1 MQRCKSHVLFIEADS
16 FITNTCICA
25 YWLGEMQG
33 DSASNSFFLIKFR
46 LIGQG
51 IFLNIRKQTSIT
63 ETLGSVSNSK
73 RNKQTKKFIN

>member
-1 MQRCKSHVLFIEADS
+1 MFQHGNVLKYMQSLISYLVMH
-16 FITNTCICA
+16 ICE
-25 YWLGEMQG
+25 YMPTH
-33 DSASNSFFLIKFR
+33 SFFLIKFR